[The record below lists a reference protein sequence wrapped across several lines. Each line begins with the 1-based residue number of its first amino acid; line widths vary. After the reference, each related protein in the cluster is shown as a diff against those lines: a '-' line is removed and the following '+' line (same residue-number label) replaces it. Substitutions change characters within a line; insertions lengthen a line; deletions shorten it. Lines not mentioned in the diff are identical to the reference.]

1 MNLPDLID
9 TFELLD
15 DWSEKYRTLIELGRE
30 LPPFPEAEKTAE
42 NKVLGCQSQVWVIAS
57 RDEVDPSL
65 FRFRADSDAHIVR
78 GLVALVLLMY
88 DGKTSAEIDALDPRE
103 TFATLGL
110 DRHLS
115 QGRTNGLLSMVGRIK
130 RLAAI
135 G

>member
-30 LPPFPEAEKTAE
+30 LPPFPEDLKTAE
-42 NKVLGCQSQVWVIAS
+42 NKVLGCQSQVWVVS
-57 RDEVDPSL
+57 ERDAEDPAI

-88 DGKTSAEIDALDPRE
+88 DGKSATEIQALDPRE
-103 TFATLGL
+103 TFAALGL

-130 RLAAI
+130 RLAVV